1 MAMSKKNHPENPSA
15 PGMVTIAGAGPGDP
29 ELLTLKTLSRIKN
42 AGAIVYDALVPWEI
56 QALFP
61 AGAQLFPAGKRAGD
75 PLSST
80 QASIHGLLE
89 RLARSGLAVLRL
101 KGGDPFIFGRGG
113 EEALY
118 LRERGIPFEVLP
130 GVSSVNGA
138 AAAALVP
145 LTHRGVSRSFTVLQG
160 APALL
165 DRIDWPALAA
175 LGGTWVFLMAGQTAR
190 EIAQR
195 LIVAGA
201 EGNLPMV
208 AVENATLAG
217 ETLTRDTLD
226 GFAGRGFVPSTGGPV
241 ALLAGPTAGLG
252 LSHLDMDA
260 EHAGTLPG
268 IYEALRQNGADRRW
282 RKAGPAEAGHP

>member
-1 MAMSKKNHPENPSA
+1 MFMGKENHSENPIA
-15 PGMVTIAGAGPGDP
+15 PGRVTIAGAGPGDP

-42 AGAIVYDALVPWEI
+42 ADAIVYDALVPEEI

-61 AGAQLFPAGKRAGD
+61 EGAELFPAGKRAGD

-80 QASIHGLLE
+80 QESIHRLLE

-118 LRERGIPFEVLP
+118 LRERGIAFEVLP

-145 LTHRGVSRSFTVLQG
+145 LTHRGVSRAFTVLQG
-160 APALL
+160 TLALL
-165 DRIDWPALAA
+165 DRIDWPALVA
-175 LGGTWVFLMAGQTAR
+175 LGGTWVFLMAGRTAG

-195 LIVAGA
+195 LIAAGA
-201 EGNLPMV
+201 ERELPMV
-208 AVENATLAG
+208 AVENATL
-217 ETLTRDTLD
+217 EQQTVTRKTLA
-226 GFAGRGFVPSTGGPV
+226 GFAGRELVPFTGGPV
-241 ALLAGPTAGLG
+241 LLLAGATAGLD
-252 LSHLDMDA
+252 LSHFTMDA

-268 IYEALRQNGADRRW
+268 IYEALRPDSADRRW
-282 RKAGPAEAGHP
+282 R

>member
-1 MAMSKKNHPENPSA
+1 MSKENHAEQPIVPA
-15 PGMVTIAGAGPGDP
+15 MVSLAGAGPGDP

-42 AGAIVYDALVPWEI
+42 AGAIVYDALVSGEI

-61 AGAQLFPAGKRAGD
+61 PSAELFPAGKRAGD

-118 LRERGIPFEVLP
+118 LMERGIPFEVLP

-145 LTHRGVSRSFTVLQG
+145 LTHRGVSHAFTVLQG
-160 APALL
+160 TRALL

-175 LGGTWVFLMAGQTAR
+175 LGGTWVFLMAGRTAG

-195 LIVAGA
+195 LIAAGA
-201 EGNLPMV
+201 ERELPMV
-208 AVENATLAG
+208 AVENATL
-217 ETLTRDTLD
+217 ERQTLTRNTLG
-226 GFAGRGFVPSTGGPV
+226 GFAGRHFVPLGGGPV
-241 ALLAGPTAGLG
+241 LLLAGPTAGLG
-252 LSHLDMDA
+252 LSPFTMDA
-260 EHAGTLPG
+260 GHAGTLPG
-268 IYEALRQNGADRRW
+268 IYEALRQDGADRRW
-282 RKAGPAEAGHP
+282 R

>member
-1 MAMSKKNHPENPSA
+1 MVMSKENHTEKPIA
-15 PGMVTIAGAGPGDP
+15 PGMVSLAGAGPGDP
-29 ELLTLKTLSRIKN
+29 ELLTLKTLSRIKS
-42 AGAIVYDALVPWEI
+42 ADAIVYDALVSMEI

-61 AGAQLFPAGKRAGD
+61 EGTELVPVGKRAGD

-80 QASIHGLLE
+80 QTSIHGLLE

-145 LTHRGVSRSFTVLQG
+145 LTHRGVSHAFSVLQG
-160 APALL
+160 TRALL
-165 DRIDWPALAA
+165 DQIDWPALVA
-175 LGGTWVFLMAGQTAR
+175 LGGTWVFLMAGRTAR

-195 LIVAGA
+195 LIAAGA
-201 EGNLPMV
+201 NRSLPMV
-208 AVENATLAG
+208 AVENATL
-217 ETLTRDTLD
+217 EPQTVTRDTLD
-226 GFAGRGFVPSTGGPV
+226 GFAERNFVPLTGGPV
-241 ALLAGPTAGLG
+241 LLLAGPTAGLD
-252 LSHLDMDA
+252 LSHFDMDA

-268 IYEALRQNGADRRW
+268 IYEAFRQDGADRRW
-282 RKAGPAEAGHP
+282 W